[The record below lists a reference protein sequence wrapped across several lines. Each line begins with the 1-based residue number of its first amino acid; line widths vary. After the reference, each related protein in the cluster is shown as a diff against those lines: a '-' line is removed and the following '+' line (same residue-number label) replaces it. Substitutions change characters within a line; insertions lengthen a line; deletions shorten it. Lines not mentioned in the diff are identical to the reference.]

1 MVEALHFVGFS
12 TTDKFKP
19 PYTVT
24 DIELVKVDL
33 MNHFGTRKGE
43 RVMVPEFCTI
53 IYDLLMEP
61 MDARVKKLIIDDVTR
76 IVQLDP
82 RVKSSDI
89 KVTEIEQALL
99 IEIQLL
105 YLPDGITYEMAV
117 QFNTEGQE

>member
-24 DIELVKVDL
+24 DYELVKVDL

-43 RVMVPEFCTI
+43 RVMVPEFGTI

-82 RVKSSDI
+82 RVRLDDT

-105 YLPDGITYEMAV
+105 YLPDGITYDMAV
-117 QFNTEGQE
+117 QFNTEGRE

>member
-43 RVMVPEFCTI
+43 RVMVPEFGTI

>member
-43 RVMVPEFCTI
+43 RVMVPEFGTI

-82 RVKSSDI
+82 RDKSSDI